1 MYVLN
6 FRKMNILKTLR
17 VSIALVLVA
26 FMSSCGDKATTA
38 ALPAIGATVAK
49 DEMPIDGDTLN
60 HFTFKVT
67 VTADSLIEKGVYD
80 VAAAYGNDE
89 AEGKFTMPKGGETFA
104 VGMRRA
110 PQPHTYII
118 GFYMP
123 NDTTFNEYYSVSGT
137 GGRLIMQYTKSYK
150 FE

>member
-1 MYVLN
+1 
-6 FRKMNILKTLR
+6 MNILKTFR

-26 FMSSCGDKATTA
+26 LMSSCGDKATTA

-110 PQPHTYII
+110 LQPHTYII